1 MQLNEINKSE
11 KSVFKVQGERETQ
24 IMTFSVFLRKVN
36 VNLKKIFKLVHHA
49 DDHALVGKHI

>member
-24 IMTFSVFLRKVN
+24 IMTFSVFVRK
-36 VNLKKIFKLVHHA
+36 VNLKKIFELVHHA
-49 DDHALVGKHI
+49 DDHALIGKLI